1 MDKHAR
7 LLLFY
12 ERLRVARPAGTH
24 DEAYKL
30 LCETLNAVEDEHSGV
45 TYNPDNF
52 RTDGRL
58 YPPQA
63 DSARR
68 DEDFPDVVRYR
79 SFMHNTFIG
88 SNGAILVK
96 EIKTDEVQF
105 SKFGADGKGVWG

>member
-7 LLLFY
+7 LRLFY
-12 ERLRVARPAGTH
+12 ERLRAAGPASTH
-24 DEAYKL
+24 DEAYTL

-58 YPPQA
+58 YPPQP

-68 DEDFPDVVRYR
+68 DDVFPDVVRYR
-79 SFMHNTFIG
+79 NFMHNTFIA
-88 SNGAILVK
+88 SNGAIAVK
-96 EIKTDEVQF
+96 EITKDEVQF